1 MSTLALL
8 QTSLDAAVPLWVLR
22 HKDKSF
28 EELQRRAQQAS
39 QIIAEHGDDIL
50 FRSAR
55 PGGSAYAFNALA
67 EALAILS
74 FMPGGVTAFGRH
86 WESQRAVDK

>member
-8 QTSLDAAVPLWVLR
+8 QASLDTAVPLWVLR
-22 HKDKSF
+22 HKHRSF
-28 EELQRRAQQAS
+28 EELQLIARQAS
-39 QIIAEHGDDIL
+39 QVIAEHGDDIL

-67 EALAILS
+67 EAIAILS
-74 FMPGGVTAFGRH
+74 FMPGGVTVFGRH
-86 WESQRAVDK
+86 WESQRVDK